1 MDIPLNARLFPLR
14 IMGEIN
20 SHQSTK
26 DSCKSEGQ
34 SADFQSFPRAP
45 PCSKPPVQRGSED
58 INSAHFQAG
67 HCIRYNRP
75 GEATLW
81 WWGCMLLVFYFDW
94 GSRQRVY
101 TCSPRVL
108 TKWCRFWT
116 SSKVGWFSG
125 VLPIT
130 GPFPCDLDI
139 WSSKSDCSCMSRM
152 RIQRERN
159 WWAYHLQ
166 PIDRHRRCAKKE
178 HRTQLSDS

>member
-1 MDIPLNARLFPLR
+1 MPIFSLSGSWARSIPTSRLRTHASLKGSLQTSKVFPGRHLAP
-14 IMGEIN
+14 N
-20 SHQSTK
+20 LL
-26 DSCKSEGQ
+26 CKG
-34 SADFQSFPRAP
+34 AA
-45 PCSKPPVQRGSED
+45 KT
-58 INSAHFQAG
+58 SAHFQAG

-81 WWGCMLLVFYFDW
+81 WWGCNCMLLVFYFDW

-139 WSSKSDCSCMSRM
+139 WSSKSDCSCMSWM

-159 WWAYHLQ
+159 W
-166 PIDRHRRCAKKE
+166 
-178 HRTQLSDS
+178 